1 MSLQIYHRQ
10 CAGAELAI
18 CTAHVEGRRVGPRVL
33 LRALHHY
40 ALLAKIIL
48 ADFNL
53 AVSTLIIKLSNLIF
67 RQIYRL
73 YGISYLYYMTLVLVL
88 LISHLNLDVTYNYW
102 YMFFSHWKAKRT
114 CMSTWELIIVPLSL

>member
-1 MSLQIYHRQ
+1 M
-10 CAGAELAI
+10 
-18 CTAHVEGRRVGPRVL
+18 GPRVL

-67 RQIYRL
+67 RQIYWL

-102 YMFFSHWKAKRT
+102 YMFFLHWKAKRT